1 VTSSNVSFL
10 NSGSLLHT
18 IFPKSQCWCVDAEC
32 TFVLRIRQDSYY
44 RIELPCESDEDR
56 EKLGEFREVLAQVL
70 QYEKTPCPF
79 TRGFEVQLPERTKTP
94 PPRKRPQQPP
104 EKAKKW
110 IFDSTWM
117 PDQGPRPVTPV
128 LEGSDSGTASSNE
141 EDVRS
146 SNVTDRSEV
155 VPELPEPLQNITP
168 LKPKPQR
175 MLSLSERAKK
185 FQGMRSLT
193 MPIGRGMD
201 FSIVRKDLDQAEDI
215 KLGRKES
222 TDSTSMMSSTDS
234 FHTAQP
240 SPPTP
245 YLDAEVDLSNPWE
258 EELSPRVSR
267 KDQRKR
273 GRSRHRRQISET
285 TVRAPSSDGS
295 EASPP
300 TPSRLHLGLSPMP
313 RIGVH
318 LSSAPST
325 PPLVSDTE
333 EDCPPSLDVPTP
345 RDNIRLKRLTGASQ
359 RRAFSPM
366 PHPHNLFLPATPQGP
381 RKQFTDAMMRKTMDL
396 VLGPPH
402 HLVTLMLRIAAK
414 IKNGAFGFTT
424 FRIRKPAKIPCSW
437 DSSDDDDSGDSEDDF
452 GIPLKNL
459 ERSRSRLRQRGDRGC
474 SSGVD

>member
-18 IFPKSQCWCVDAEC
+18 IFPKSQCWCVDAESK
-32 TFVLRIRQDSYY
+32 FVLRIRQDSYY
-44 RIELPCESDEDR
+44 RIELPCESDEDK

-79 TRGFEVQLPERTKTP
+79 SRRFEVQLPERTKTP
-94 PPRKRPQQPP
+94 PPRKRLQQPP

-110 IFDSTWM
+110 IFDSTWKT
-117 PDQGPRPVTPV
+117 DQGPMPSTPV

-146 SNVTDRSEV
+146 SNVTDISEAM
-155 VPELPEPLQNITP
+155 PELPEPVQYLTP

-185 FQGMRSLT
+185 FQGMRSMT

-201 FSIVRKDLDQAEDI
+201 FSIVRQNSDQPEDREN
-215 KLGRKES
+215 GRKES
-222 TDSTSMMSSTDS
+222 TDPTSLMSSTDS

-240 SPPTP
+240 SPSTP
-245 YLDAEVDLSNPWE
+245 YLDAEVNLSNPWE
-258 EELSPRVSR
+258 DQLSPRASR
-267 KDQRKR
+267 NDQRKR
-273 GRSRHRRQISET
+273 GRSRHRRQISEA
-285 TVRAPSSDGS
+285 TVRAPSSDSS
-295 EASPP
+295 ENSPLG
-300 TPSRLHLGLSPMP
+300 TSRLDLGTSPNP
-313 RIGVH
+313 KIGIH

-333 EDCPPSLDVPTP
+333 DDCPPSLGVPTP
-345 RDNIRLKRLTGASQ
+345 RDNIRLRRLTGASQ
-359 RRAFSPM
+359 RRAFSPI
-366 PHPHNLFLPATPQGP
+366 PHPHNLFLPTTPAGP

-424 FRIRKPAKIPCSW
+424 FRIRQPAKVSRSW
-437 DSSDDDDSGDSEDDF
+437 ESSDDSSASEDDF
-452 GIPLKNL
+452 GIPLKNM
-459 ERSRSRLRQRGDRGC
+459 ERSRSRLRGRGGRGC